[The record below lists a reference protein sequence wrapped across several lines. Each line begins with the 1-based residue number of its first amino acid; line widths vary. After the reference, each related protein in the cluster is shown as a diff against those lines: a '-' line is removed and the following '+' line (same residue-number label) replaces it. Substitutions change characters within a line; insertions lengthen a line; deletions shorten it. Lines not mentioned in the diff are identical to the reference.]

1 MKQHSSKKGHGLA
14 EVFSFINP
22 AGTRTMTSWLKE
34 ETFLSGANLAGF
46 AHMRQHLDMVAPADD
61 LKTLLDTRITRTAC

>member
-1 MKQHSSKKGHGLA
+1 
-14 EVFSFINP
+14 
-22 AGTRTMTSWLKE
+22 MTSWLKE